1 MNPQSKESGGLDVFD
16 DSDHDEIFNDDD
28 DDDVAVDRNAGT
40 PLDISDLLK
49 AGASAIVAPM
59 QKVIHKE
66 DNKKAS
72 ASDDNNSDS
81 EDDTDSDEEETT
93 KKKSGHG
100 SDSGEDYTDD
110 EDEGEDG
117 YKPGGY
123 HRVKVGEVYN
133 QRYVV
138 IKKLGWGHFSTVWM
152 VKDRRS
158 PPGSKEIFFALKVQ
172 KSAEHYTEA
181 AMDEVE
187 LLDCISKERKAVQ
200 QLANKGE
207 KDSDGVAQS
216 DEIEFSKYT
225 AILHDSFFHNGP
237 NGRHMCMVFSMLGC
251 NLLSVIK
258 AYNYRGIPIP
268 VVKNMIRGICKG
280 LDFLHRKCHIIHT
293 DLKPENVLLQFDQ
306 GVDSL
311 TDSMGA
317 MNLDGHSQDVAVS
330 ISDLEKQ
337 LENENLTQEERKK
350 IRRKLK
356 KRRQKE
362 RKRTGADTGESSDE
376 GLSDDST
383 DELAVDNQFL
393 SDTEMSNYLYGA
405 GYPTENSETG
415 KIASNV
421 KRRLSHSAFV
431 TTNFGSRHEAA
442 DEKLMEVMRESV
454 GLRQLSSAEMAAD
467 LKTAEDNGGVAE
479 VAFLLRAFTPEEGLA
494 EGISSAFDG
503 IGWEFVDEVSTREW
517 RCRLSVPSRSRIHH
531 EKPTA
536 SFKMYQ
542 YSRKNGNEEDRQLF
556 SDLAVLI
563 GANLSGDGDPLA
575 STNQN
580 SKKALPFAVC
590 KALFPAKSTFAVLSF
605 LESRFRGVVFT
616 AYKREDGK
624 PALDNIIFGPE
635 ATKICKHP
643 MVMKTKSEGEEQQQ
657 ASSIV
662 GFDLRLVKDFA
673 ALPSLGRDGK
683 AAYDLRGP
691 SMDRVVDWWTARNP
705 MNDRVRACT
714 GVDPLADGAL
724 GLARDGNHGFN
735 GDDFREG
742 GKKAGGGAVNSANMG
757 SIPKPS
763 PSNLKDKDALMKS
776 KAVIVDLGN
785 ACWTHRHFSE
795 DIQTRQY
802 RAPEVLI
809 GSKYD
814 TSADIWSLGCMTFE
828 LLTGDLL
835 FDPRAGED
843 YDRDEDH
850 LAMFQELLGKM
861 PKKLALEGKYSK
873 QFFDKKGNLKHI
885 KTLKFWPVQDVLVEK
900 YHYSKED
907 AQAVADFMTP
917 LLDFDPKSR
926 STALDALRSKWL
938 NE

>member
-66 DNKKAS
+66 DNNKATT
-72 ASDDNNSDS
+72 SDDNNSESD
-81 EDDTDSDEEETT
+81 DDTDSDDEETT
-93 KKKSGHG
+93 KKKSGHA

-123 HRVKVGEVYN
+123 HRVKTGEVYN

-158 PPGSKEIFFALKVQ
+158 PPGSKEKFFAMKVQ

-187 LLDCISKERKAVQ
+187 LLDCISKERRAVQ

-293 DLKPENVLLQFDQ
+293 DLKPENVLLQFDH

-311 TDSMGA
+311 TDSLGK
-317 MNLDGHSQDVAVS
+317 MNMDGSNQDVALS

-362 RKRTGADTGESSDE
+362 RKKTGVDAGESSDD
-376 GLSDDST
+376 GLSDDDIDSS
-383 DELAVDNQFL
+383 DELGADNQFL

-405 GYPTENSETG
+405 GYPTENEVG
-415 KIASNV
+415 KISSSV

-431 TTNFGSRHEAA
+431 TSNFGSRHEAA
-442 DEKLMEVMRESV
+442 DEKLMEIMRESV
-454 GLRQLSSAEMAAD
+454 GLRQLSASELAAD
-467 LKTAEDNGGVAE
+467 LKVAEDNGGVAE

-517 RCRLSVPSRSRIHH
+517 RCQLSVRSRSRIHH
-531 EKPTA
+531 EKTTT
-536 SFKMYQ
+536 SFKIYQ
-542 YSRKNGNEEDRQLF
+542 YSRKNGNEDDKKLF

-563 GANLSGDGDPLA
+563 GANLSGDGDPLS

-580 SKKALPFAVC
+580 SRKALPFAVC
-590 KALFPAKSTFAVLSF
+590 KAFFPAKSTFAVLSF

-616 AYKREDGK
+616 AYKSEDGK
-624 PALDNIIFGPE
+624 PALDDILFGPE

-643 MVMKTKSEGEEQQQ
+643 MAMKRKSEGEEQRL

-724 GLARDGNHGFN
+724 GLAAEGNHGSN
-735 GDDFREG
+735 GGDFREG
-742 GKKAGGGAVNSANMG
+742 GKKAGGGAVNSASIG
-757 SIPKPS
+757 AIPKPS

-809 GSKYD
+809 GSKYVG
-814 TSADIWSLGCMTFE
+814 AILSLFF
-828 LLTGDLL
+828 LAKPKIDLT
-835 FDPRAGED
+835 PC
-843 YDRDEDH
+843 
-850 LAMFQELLGKM
+850 
-861 PKKLALEGKYSK
+861 
-873 QFFDKKGNLKHI
+873 FF
-885 KTLKFWPVQDVLVEK
+885 V
-900 YHYSKED
+900 
-907 AQAVADFMTP
+907 
-917 LLDFDPKSR
+917 
-926 STALDALRSKWL
+926 
-938 NE
+938 